1 MLVYK
6 ILRGAEWVAL
16 RQSGESVGA
25 PIDVSDGF
33 IHLSSAEQ
41 APETAEKHFVGE
53 NGLFLLALDTDDLG
67 DDLKWEESRGGAKF
81 PHLYR
86 KLALA
91 DVVWAQPLPLL
102 NGQHSFPPGLSEAG
116 R

>member
-1 MLVYK
+1 MFVYK
-6 ILRGAEWVAL
+6 IFRGAEWVAL
-16 RQSGESVGA
+16 RQSGESDGA
-25 PIDVSDGF
+25 PIDITDGY
-33 IHLSSAEQ
+33 IHLSTAEQ
-41 APETAEKHFVGE
+41 APETAAKHFDGE
-53 NGLFLLALDTDDLG
+53 NGLFLLALDGDVLG
-67 DDLKWEESRGGAKF
+67 DDLKWEVSRGGAKF

-102 NGQHSFPPGLSEAG
+102 GGAHSFPPGLSEAG